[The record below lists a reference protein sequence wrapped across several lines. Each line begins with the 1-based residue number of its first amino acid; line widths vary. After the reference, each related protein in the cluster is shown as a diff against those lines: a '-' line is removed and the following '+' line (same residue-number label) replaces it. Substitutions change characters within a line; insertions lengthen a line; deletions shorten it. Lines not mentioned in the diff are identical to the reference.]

1 MAGENA
7 VIIKRIKKG
16 GHGGH
21 HGGAWKVAYADF
33 VTAMM
38 AFFLLMWLINTTTP
52 EQKRGIAD
60 YFAPQSIA
68 QTLSGSGGVLGGQ
81 VMGQESSRAGGAASV
96 FQKNS
101 PASPSTKS
109 KSTQAQ
115 ASQGG
120 AANSEGQSSDM
131 QSAQAA
137 TASDRSTSSS
147 QDGDFAHAAE
157 AIHQA
162 IQDNPD
168 LAQMSKQVIMDQ
180 TPEGLRIQLVDQDGR
195 PMFQQGT
202 SEPMPYTKRLI
213 AEIGKIIDRLPN
225 RVSISGHTEA
235 TPFAGPGGRTN
246 WELSAD
252 RANAAPTRAAGS
264 RRSRTATAST
274 KFPAKRDRNHCCR
287 RIRTARPTGDL
298 ASLCCARRR
307 RRRPAINSNLS
318 SHWRGARILGHNHRS
333 RVRQT

>member
-1 MAGENA
+1 MADGA
-7 VIIKRIKKG
+7 IVIKKIKKG

-68 QTLSGSGGVLGGQ
+68 ETVSGAGGILGGR
-81 VMGQESSRAGGAASV
+81 VMGEDSAKAGGAASV

-101 PASPSTKS
+101 PTSPATPTKS
-109 KSTQAQ
+109 TETGTAHGGSSNANGQ
-115 ASQGG
+115 G
-120 AANSEGQSSDM
+120 AAGADDGHG
-131 QSAQAA
+131 
-137 TASDRSTSSS
+137 TAST

-168 LAQMSKQVIMDQ
+168 IAVLSKQVIIEN

-195 PMFQQGT
+195 PMFQQGST
-202 SEPMPYTKRLI
+202 EPMPYTKRLL
-213 AEIGKIIDRLPN
+213 AEIGRIVDRLPN

-235 TPFAGPGGRTN
+235 KAFEGPGGMTN
-246 WELSAD
+246 WELSSA
-252 RANAAPTRAAGS
+252 RANAARALLTAGGLAQDRIYEVAGKAGS
-264 RRSRTATAST
+264 EPLLPEDPNASANRR
-274 KFPAKRDRNHCCR
+274 
-287 RIRTARPTGDL
+287 
-298 ASLCCARRR
+298 
-307 RRRPAINSNLS
+307 LS
-318 SHWRGARILGHNHRS
+318 IVLLREAPPVPPGH
-333 RVRQT
+333 QL